1 MIIQGLKQDNGP
13 LVLLDKEIW
22 KCVLKDDNFFRE
34 FQVFHYNFLRIHECS
49 IYSDFNQTPI
59 WRSSTEKKKKIDHE

>member
-22 KCVLKDDNFFRE
+22 KCVLKDDNFF
-34 FQVFHYNFLRIHECS
+34 S
-49 IYSDFNQTPI
+49 
-59 WRSSTEKKKKIDHE
+59 